1 MNEFPIEQEDDNQ
14 RTAARVPYAS
24 QLLVIHGQDAWCT
37 ELQDISEGGCGV
49 FRPADCDLE
58 VGLLVRLFF
67 VDGPGRTVGIN
78 ARVARDDR
86 RSLGFEYHE
95 PQHIPPAILPTPF

>member
-1 MNEFPIEQEDDNQ
+1 MSPAMHDFSNERSSP
-14 RTAARVPYAS
+14 RVPYAS
-24 QLLVIHGQDAWCT
+24 QLVVVHGPDAWRT

-49 FRPADCDLE
+49 FRPRDCDLE

-67 VDGPGRTVGIN
+67 INEPGRAVGID
-78 ARVARDDR
+78 ARVARDDQ

-95 PQHIPPAILPTPF
+95 PQLIPPSRA